1 MNQIRIA
8 AFKADYI
15 NLEQKEFEKS
25 NFELALETGFSED
38 DLRSFRIK
46 FKAVISSEVGY
57 ELTVEYS
64 SFFETDEEIIDSFKS
79 SNFVTINAPAIA
91 YPFLRSFIS
100 TITLNA
106 GYEPVLIPT
115 INFQAL
121 AQKDHPSSLENK

>member
-1 MNQIRIA
+1 MA
-8 AFKADYI
+8 AFKAESI
-15 NLEQKEFEKS
+15 SLEQKELEKS

-38 DLRSFRIK
+38 NLRSFRIK
-46 FKAVISSEVGY
+46 FKAVISSEAGY

-64 SFFETDEEIIDSFKS
+64 SFFETDEDIIESFKS

-106 GYEPVLIPT
+106 GYEPILMPT

-121 AQKDHPSSLENK
+121 AQKNHPSSVESK

>member
-8 AFKADYI
+8 AFKAEYI

-25 NFELALETGFSED
+25 DFTLALETGFSEN
-38 DLRSFRIK
+38 DLKSFRIK
-46 FKAVISSEVGY
+46 FRAVISSEAGY
-57 ELTVEYS
+57 ELTIEYS
-64 SFFETDEEIIDSFKS
+64 SFFETEEDIIDSFKT

-106 GYEPVLIPT
+106 GYEPILIPT

-121 AQKDHPSSLENK
+121 AQKNHSSSIQNQ